1 MVDAENEYDKQFF
14 YSFANQNTILKTDEP
29 DGIELGKL
37 EMKRKV
43 ILFGILLGAMMVCS
57 SCSKARECNC
67 RLTWTNP
74 NYSVAASEYLTWP
87 VNAGEPCS
95 KAAEA
100 LSEPG
105 YYTYTCSE
113 Q

>member
-14 YSFANQNTILKTDEP
+14 CSFANQNTILKTDAP

-43 ILFGILLGAMMVCS
+43 ILFGILLGALMVCS